1 VKSTAP
7 QLAAPEG
14 RRSFSFIDVLV
25 FAAILGV
32 LWSIL
37 EFGQGMVMRFD
48 ASSQSLSVSTDP
60 SQIPY
65 YAGRTLLRMWIAFG
79 FSLLFT
85 FSVGYAAAKNKIA
98 RAIILPFLDI
108 MQSVPVL
115 SFLTITITFFI
126 GIFPGSLLG
135 VECAS
140 IFAVF
145 TGQVWNMVFGFYH
158 SMVTIP
164 QDLQEA
170 ATNFRLRPFQRFR
183 KLEVPSSMHS
193 LIWNAMMSFGGGWFF
208 VIQSESVSVLSKNI
222 QLPGLG
228 SYMATAVA
236 KGDNWAAF
244 WGILSM
250 LVVIF
255 ASDQLIWRPL
265 LVWADKF
272 KMELTESAYSPR
284 SWFYNLLRRAY
295 IFDWIEEHLLTPLAV
310 FYEGLRLKVSA
321 QSSPKPVKPSK
332 LRSYAWRTVGVIL
345 LVGILVEIIFG
356 VMAGFDAVY
365 RHVSLNDIAEIF
377 GLGFLTLLRVLAV
390 TLLATVIWTP
400 IGVWI
405 GSKQRVA
412 MFAQPLAQIFA
423 SFPANM
429 AYPFVVGIFVRY
441 HIDMNWG
448 CILLIAMG
456 TQWYILFNVTAGAMS
471 IPNDLKEAARN
482 YGLSGW
488 PMWKTLILPAI
499 FPFWITGACTAAG
512 GAWNATIVAEIANW
526 GGQHLEASG
535 LGAFIADVSQK
546 ADGTPLLICA
556 TAVMAIFV
564 VLINKLLWRRLYGYA
579 ERRFHLD

>member
-14 RRSFSFIDVLV
+14 RRSFSFVDVLV
-25 FAAILGV
+25 FAGILGV
-32 LWSIL
+32 LWSVL
-37 EFGQGMVMRFD
+37 EFGKGMVMRFD
-48 ASSQSLSVSTDP
+48 ASSQSLAISTDL

-85 FSVGYAAAKNKIA
+85 FAVGYAAAKNRIA

-108 MQSVPVL
+108 MQSLPVL

-126 GIFPGSLLG
+126 GLFPGSLLG

-236 KGDNWAAF
+236 NGDNWAAF

-295 IFDWIEEHLLTPLAV
+295 IFDWIEEHVLTPLAV
-310 FYEGLRLKVSA
+310 FYEGLRLKVSVKSEA
-321 QSSPKPVKPSK
+321 KPVKPSK
-332 LRSYAWRTVGVIL
+332 LSSYTWRTVGVIL
-345 LVGILVEIIFG
+345 LLWILVEVIFG

-365 RHVSLNDIAEIF
+365 RHVSVNDIVELF
-377 GLGFLTLLRVLAV
+377 GLGFLTLLRVFAV
-390 TLLATVIWTP
+390 TLLATAIWTP
-400 IGVWI
+400 VGVWI

-423 SFPANM
+423 SFPVNM
-429 AYPFVVGIFVRY
+429 AYPFVVGLFVRY
-441 HIDMNWG
+441 HVDMNWG

-456 TQWYILFNVTAGAMS
+456 TQWYILFNVIAGAMA

-482 YGLSGW
+482 YGLGGW
-488 PMWKTLILPAI
+488 PLWKTLILPAI

-526 GGQHLEASG
+526 GDQHLEASG

-564 VLINKLLWRRLYGYA
+564 VVINKLLWRRLYGYA
-579 ERRFHLD
+579 ELRFHLD